1 MLLNDSA
8 VFVSRFKSPEWEAE
22 FGAQAKEFTNV
33 DIKNF
38 KEEVNDESLK
48 ELFSQF
54 GKTLSVKV
62 MRNPGGKSKWFDFVS
77 CEKHEYANRSPEEM
91 NEKEI
96 TGEVIFIGPLQR
108 KKWMMGWDKV
118 EIWIAGVREFIDIK
132 RWIST

>member
-62 MRNPGGKSKWFDFVS
+62 MRNPGGKSK
-77 CEKHEYANRSPEEM
+77 
-91 NEKEI
+91 
-96 TGEVIFIGPLQR
+96 
-108 KKWMMGWDKV
+108 
-118 EIWIAGVREFIDIK
+118 
-132 RWIST
+132 